1 MGTIKIALTTNE
13 TETTIV
19 DKKTM
24 KKRVKYFIK
33 KQKSASG
40 TPIKNRIEII

>member
-13 TETTIV
+13 TETRIV
-19 DKKTM
+19 DKKIM
-24 KKRVKYFIK
+24 KKRVKHFLK

-40 TPIKNRIEII
+40 TPMKTE